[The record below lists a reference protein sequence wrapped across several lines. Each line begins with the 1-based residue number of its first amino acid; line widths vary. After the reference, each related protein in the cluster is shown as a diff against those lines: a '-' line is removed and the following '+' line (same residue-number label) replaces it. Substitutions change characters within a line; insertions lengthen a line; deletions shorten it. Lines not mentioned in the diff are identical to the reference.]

1 MQRRISLIVDRI
13 RLQREEV
20 ETTYVFF
27 FFCVVF
33 DLLRVILLKIDDHNL
48 GIKLG
53 ATRTCRHLYI
63 TELKMKA
70 FRHFLKAFVNP
81 LCWYKGQWRQGFLND
96 YQKLSWLC
104 HFVKMY
110 CMKLFLNKVPPKTYT
125 MNHFMSKSTKATL
138 IENHQKMSHL
148 NFSIL
153 ASSANFWP
161 VW

>member
-1 MQRRISLIVDRI
+1 MLNA
-13 RLQREEV
+13 
-20 ETTYVFF
+20 TF
-27 FFCVVF
+27 
-33 DLLRVILLKIDDHNL
+33 RVIFKHCEL
-48 GIKLG
+48 GVKLG

-110 CMKLFLNKVPPKTYT
+110 CMKLFLNKVPSKKYT
-125 MNHFMSKSTKATL
+125 MNHFMSESTKATL
-138 IENHQKMSHL
+138 DENHQKCRIWIFQFWHFPPIFVLLKVTCLVTLLGFQKSPKWT
-148 NFSIL
+148 
-153 ASSANFWP
+153 NFWHF
-161 VW
+161 